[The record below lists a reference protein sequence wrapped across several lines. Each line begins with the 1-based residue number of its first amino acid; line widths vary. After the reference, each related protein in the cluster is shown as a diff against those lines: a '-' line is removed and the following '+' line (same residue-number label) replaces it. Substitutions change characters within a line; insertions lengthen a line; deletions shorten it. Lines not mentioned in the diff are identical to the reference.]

1 MAQWVADNLMF
12 QGWDNK
18 PTVAGFWYD
27 NGEPNNLL
35 PVEFEEYCPHEG
47 YSSEYQPH
55 MNIAYR
61 PHCVDP
67 NFRDGHKYGKGST
80 QFDKHGL
87 FPC

>member
-1 MAQWVADNLMF
+1 MF
-12 QGWDNK
+12 QGWDEK
-18 PTVAGFWYD
+18 PIVAGFWYD
-27 NGEPNNLL
+27 DGEPNNVL
-35 PVEFEEYCPHEG
+35 PVEFEQYKELEAEYN
-47 YSSEYQPH
+47 PH

-67 NFRDGHKYGKGST
+67 TFKDGHKYGKGSI